1 MSPPPP
7 SKGASRKRSGQD
19 ASPTPTAPKA
29 APTPVPVEPKEEPE
43 AEAPAGAP
51 APAPAAAPAPAPA
64 AAPTLAAA
72 PVAPEP
78 SIPTPVVRKVAPG
91 SVPPPVR
98 KVAPTRPVSRP
109 APVPEPPPPPAIAA
123 KIAVVGIPASGKTTY
138 FRYLSGH
145 FGLNLPLVYVPSRSG
160 SVTPLF
166 GDIGNEIVMEET
178 TYESDPNRPG
188 AEMDSTTRLY
198 VNRPMED
205 PTRLFVELAQG
216 QEEQGILTKY
226 PLPTKYN
233 QFVEMKLNFRYG
245 VAGNLA
251 QAKPMVLRT
260 VDEAGGIIS
269 DYFTYDRLWISNP
282 TDDIPMEQCRVIPR
296 FDTWKPDR
304 QELWRRGLTLMG
316 RFTVDADGIILL
328 LTPQLGSLRD
338 SAQQVN
344 LARGVFRYARQRGI
358 PVVIAISKADLLKE
372 FYLEVEQVL
381 TNRGYLSQFDT
392 NCYLTERDGSGLGS
406 ILAAQ
411 EGRNFSTHEDAFL
424 VASAISTGEGR
435 PLLYGDTADVD
446 LNNGATAGV
455 PIMVNTTLP
464 LSRICERVLSLR
476 GDLAS
481 GS

>member
-1 MSPPPP
+1 MSPSNPPAKSGKKKGADATPPP
-7 SKGASRKRSGQD
+7 N
-19 ASPTPTAPKA
+19 PP
-29 APTPVPVEPKEEPE
+29 PVP
-43 AEAPAGAP
+43 APV
-51 APAPAAAPAPAPA
+51 AAPAPPTAPPPIAPA
-64 AAPTLAAA
+64 P
-72 PVAPEP
+72 PP
-78 SIPTPVVRKVAPG
+78 SVDPSMPAPVVRKVVPG
-91 SVPPPVR
+91 SVAPPPR
-98 KVAPTRPVSRP
+98 KVAPAPPPRPL
-109 APVPEPPPPPAIAA
+109 PPPPEPEPEPAPSVGA

-145 FGLNLPLVYVPSRSG
+145 FGLNLPLVYIPSRGG
-160 SVTPLF
+160 SVIPLF
-166 GDIGNEIVMEET
+166 GDIGNEVVMEET
-178 TYESDPNRPG
+178 TYESDPNHPDS
-188 AEMDSTTRLY
+188 AMDTTTRMY

-269 DYFTYDRLWISNP
+269 DYFTYDRLWLSDP
-282 TDDIPMEQCRVIPR
+282 KEDVPMDKCRVIPR
-296 FDTWKPDR
+296 FDTWKGDR

-316 RFTVDADGIILL
+316 RFTCDADGIILL

-344 LARGVFRYARQRGI
+344 LARGVFRYARQRNI
-358 PVVIAISKADLLKE
+358 PVVVAVSKADMLKD

-381 TNRGYLSQFDT
+381 TNRSYISPFDT
-392 NCYLTERDGSGLGS
+392 FKFLSERDGSGLGS

-411 EGRNFSTHEDAFL
+411 EGRGFVTREDAFL
-424 VASAISTGEGR
+424 IASAISTGEGR

-446 LNNGATAGV
+446 MNNGATAGV
-455 PIMVNTTLP
+455 PVMVNTTLP
-464 LSRICERVLSLR
+464 LARICERVLTQR
-476 GDLAS
+476 GDLPT
-481 GS
+481 GG

>member
-1 MSPPPP
+1 MSPPNPT
-7 SKGASRKRSGQD
+7 KGANKKRPAD
-19 ASPTPTAPKA
+19 AAA
-29 APTPVPVEPKEEPE
+29 APP
-43 AEAPAGAP
+43 AP
-51 APAPAAAPAPAPA
+51 APAPPPPARAPAPEPAPAPT
-64 AAPTLAAA
+64 APGEA
-72 PVAPEP
+72 PVEPEP
-78 SIPTPVVRKVAPG
+78 AIPAPVVRKVVPG
-91 SVPPPVR
+91 SVPPPERRAPPPPPIRPR
-98 KVAPTRPVSRP
+98 KAPEPEP
-109 APVPEPPPPPAIAA
+109 PEPPPIGA

-160 SVTPLF
+160 SVIPLF
-166 GDIGNEIVMEET
+166 GDIGNEVVMEET
-178 TYESDPNRPG
+178 TYESDPNNP
-188 AEMDSTTRLY
+188 AAAMDTTTRLY

-269 DYFTYDRLWISNP
+269 DYFTYDRLWINAP
-282 TDDIPMEQCRVIPR
+282 TEEVPVEKCRVIPR

-381 TNRGYLSQFDT
+381 TNRGYLSGFDS
-392 NCYLTERDGSGLGS
+392 NRFLTERDGSGLGS

-411 EGRNFSTHEDAFL
+411 EGRGFSTKEDAYL

-455 PIMVNTTLP
+455 PVMVNTTLP
-464 LSRICERVLSLR
+464 LARICERVLTER
-476 GDLAS
+476 GDLS
-481 GS
+481 

>member
-1 MSPPPP
+1 MSPSNPPKPSKKKGGTDANANPPPSPPPP
-7 SKGASRKRSGQD
+7 PAAPSPPPPE
-19 ASPTPTAPKA
+19 PTPPAP
-29 APTPVPVEPKEEPE
+29 EE
-43 AEAPAGAP
+43 AEAPS
-51 APAPAAAPAPAPA
+51 AAAPPPPSMAPPA
-64 AAPTLAAA
+64 APSPAA
-72 PVAPEP
+72 
-78 SIPTPVVRKVAPG
+78 PVVRKVVPG
-91 SVPPPVR
+91 SATPPPRKPAPPPPV
-98 KVAPTRPVSRP
+98 ARPL
-109 APVPEPPPPPAIAA
+109 PPPPEPEPAPAPSVGA

-145 FGLNLPLVYVPSRSG
+145 FGLNLPLVYIPSRG
-160 SVTPLF
+160 GKVIPLF
-166 GDIGNEIVMEET
+166 GDIGNEVVMEET
-178 TYESDPNRPG
+178 TYESDPNNPD
-188 AEMDSTTRLY
+188 AAMDTTTRMY

-205 PTRLFVELAQG
+205 PTRLFIELAQG

-269 DYFTYDRLWISNP
+269 DYFTYDRLWLSSP
-282 TDDIPMEQCRVIPR
+282 TEDVPMDKCRVIPR
-296 FDTWKPDR
+296 FDTWKGDR

-316 RFTVDADGIILL
+316 RFTCDADGIILL

-344 LARGVFRYARQRGI
+344 LARGVFRYARQRNI
-358 PVVIAISKADLLKE
+358 PVVVAVSKADMLKD

-381 TNRGYLSQFDT
+381 TNRGYISPFDT
-392 NCYLTERDGSGLGS
+392 YKFLTERDGSGLGS

-411 EGRNFSTHEDAFL
+411 EGRGFVTREDAYL
-424 VASAISTGEGR
+424 IASAISTGEGR
-435 PLLYGDTADVD
+435 PLLYGDTSEVD
-446 LNNGATAGV
+446 MNNGATAGV
-455 PIMVNTTLP
+455 PVMVNTTLP
-464 LSRICERVLSLR
+464 LARICERVLTQR
-476 GDLAS
+476 GELPT